1 MGFRFRRS
9 TRVGPLRFNFA
20 NSGLS
25 SISLGGRGASINIP
39 VGRNGSLRTTV
50 GLPGT
55 GLSWSKDLSSD
66 RLNAIPAGDAEGL
79 PNSRRLRPSQLNT
92 LTQTILRVLRQRIFA
107 PGMAGALLWE
117 NGVVSRLLSDGSIG
131 TRTAGLLAIIETP
144 ETMEAFLLRSQS
156 QDDAKRR
163 ARRCIEAAKEAS
175 RIAAS
180 RGWLA

>member
-1 MGFRFRRS
+1 
-9 TRVGPLRFNFA
+9 
-20 NSGLS
+20 
-25 SISLGGRGASINIP
+25 
-39 VGRNGSLRTTV
+39 
-50 GLPGT
+50 
-55 GLSWSKDLSSD
+55 
-66 RLNAIPAGDAEGL
+66 
-79 PNSRRLRPSQLNT
+79 
-92 LTQTILRVLRQRIFA
+92 VLRQKIFA